1 MGAALG
7 LGGKGLGC
15 GNMGGAEKMDTQEG
29 PDISATWH
37 VGVGRGPG
45 LEVEM

>member
-1 MGAALG
+1 MGVAVG

-29 PDISATWH
+29 ADISATWH